1 MNSRM
6 PVRLARE
13 PLIEAIWEL
22 RFQSRARAVGDVLPG
37 LVYRQLQNKYPHVVR
52 LPVADIPRP
61 IAQQEASL
69 RYMPRIAMHAE
80 NQAVLLGE
88 RVAALSVRR
97 PYRGW
102 AKFSDDIRTL
112 IAVLQETGLIDT
124 IERFSLKYVD
134 VIDIGPEPTLNWLNM
149 TLRLGAH
156 EIGAEP
162 VQVRAEIREGNVTH
176 MVQAI
181 SPAEVK
187 FDDGSE
193 TLRGVLLEIDS
204 VRLMTPGESWSVVQS
219 ELDAIH
225 DSCKQMF
232 FSLLTAETLAK
243 LEPVYEE

>member
-1 MNSRM
+1 
-6 PVRLARE
+6 
-13 PLIEAIWEL
+13 
-22 RFQSRARAVGDVLPG
+22 
-37 LVYRQLQNKYPHVVR
+37 
-52 LPVADIPRP
+52 
-61 IAQQEASL
+61 
-69 RYMPRIAMHAE
+69 
-80 NQAVLLGE
+80 
-88 RVAALSVRR
+88 
-97 PYRGW
+97 
-102 AKFSDDIRTL
+102 
-112 IAVLQETGLIDT
+112 
-124 IERFSLKYVD
+124 ERFSLKYD
-134 VIDIGPEPTLNWLNM
+134 AAFDIGPEPTLNWLNM

-162 VQVRAEIREGNVTH
+162 AQVRAEIREGNVTH

-232 FSLLTAETLAK
+232 FRLLPAGSRPKWDPARQ
-243 LEPVYEE
+243 